1 MPVTLH
7 WECTII
13 ERTMLSKDSIAV
25 SGQDSNSGPILEQAR
40 KYNKFSH
47 KKATFTLVNVEMQ
60 FFTSG

>member
-1 MPVTLH
+1 MHYNTEDLSLFPHRDAQQRFHYDATPRFELRPV
-7 WECTII
+7 
-13 ERTMLSKDSIAV
+13 
-25 SGQDSNSGPILEQAR
+25 LEQAR